1 MDVIDEVA
9 ERLQDQ
15 EIQRIFL
22 AARPV
27 QEIRERLA
35 QAGRGRQ

>member
-1 MDVIDEVA
+1 MDVINEVA
-9 ERLQDQ
+9 ERLQEQ
-15 EIQRIFL
+15 ELRRTFL

-35 QAGRGRQ
+35 QAGRERQ